1 MAVSQEFQ
9 TDVDTIYQL
18 LTDPE
23 FLVERSGALGEE
35 HCECEVEEYEDE
47 TVITLERRVKRELPS
62 FLAKMFNPVQT
73 LKMKETWRPS
83 GDSWEGDLEIQVAG
97 QPVVIRGEF
106 TLKSS
111 KKGCVYSV
119 SHSCK
124 AKIPLVGG
132 KVEKFILSQTGD
144 GAKDELA
151 FVSKKIA

>member
-1 MAVSQEFQ
+1 MAVSYDFSA
-9 TDVDTIYQL
+9 DVDTVYQL
-18 LTDPE
+18 LTDPD
-23 FLVERSGALGEE
+23 FLVERSTALGEE

-47 TVITLERRVKRELPS
+47 TVITLERRVRRDLPA

-73 LKMKETWRPS
+73 LKMTETWRPD
-83 GDSWEGDLEIQVAG
+83 GASWEGDLEIRVDG

-106 TLKSS
+106 TLKPS

-132 KVEKFILSQTGD
+132 KVEKFVLSQTGD
-144 GAKDELA
+144 GAKDELE
-151 FVSKKIA
+151 FVRQKLG